1 MRARD
6 IATHATGPDSIAVVT
21 LDLQLY
27 DMAMKLW
34 MEREDIKKQF
44 LFRPGELHIVFWSL
58 AALGKYVEGSGI
70 DQAWVEAGLYS
81 PTTVTQILNGKH
93 VYRAI
98 EAHTVTLLALYSLY
112 FRNFLQL
119 QPDEE
124 VFLKETSASLGEA
137 YQEDINLD
145 PESRHNLSDAVTK
158 TIEMFQSRDIF
169 KKIEQ
174 SEGTANK
181 IQRFISNYTKQF
193 ETILQFVRATRQRD
207 ILLHMQSL
215 EALIKYFFAH
225 DHLNYARLLPL
236 YISTMQETEKQHP
249 EIWAEFVKG
258 NFCVT
263 KGVVG
268 FTSIGPD
275 HGIEQENRELK
286 VVGGIVGIT
295 QNEKSL
301 DKYFLIAPELSN
313 LQREFENTY
322 YTGNN
327 EKRTQHHELTGGKLS
342 RVTQNAIK
350 LSAVFH
356 HHGNPFESADEDE
369 IYNLLTKSVMNE
381 TVANDILRRD
391 EIGQQ
396 MFEVFVTERLTEG
409 KLSVWDKITKKKLGT
424 YKTANASTEIKV
436 GDSIIKIKEERGLLQ
451 RFIVISRS
459 RPELDLKECIG
470 TYEFGVIP
478 RSLFASDGSLLLA
491 YDKASILHHLEN
503 LSSNSQQVEA
513 DRNKA
518 TESEPSINQSISAS
532 TTTSS
537 SYSSRTY

>member
-1 MRARD
+1 
-6 IATHATGPDSIAVVT
+6 
-21 LDLQLY
+21 
-27 DMAMKLW
+27 
-34 MEREDIKKQF
+34 
-44 LFRPGELHIVFWSL
+44 
-58 AALGKYVEGSGI
+58 
-70 DQAWVEAGLYS
+70 
-81 PTTVTQILNGKH
+81 
-93 VYRAI
+93 
-98 EAHTVTLLALYSLY
+98 
-112 FRNFLQL
+112 
-119 QPDEE
+119 
-124 VFLKETSASLGEA
+124 
-137 YQEDINLD
+137 
-145 PESRHNLSDAVTK
+145 
-158 TIEMFQSRDIF
+158 
-169 KKIEQ
+169 
-174 SEGTANK
+174 
-181 IQRFISNYTKQF
+181 
-193 ETILQFVRATRQRD
+193 
-207 ILLHMQSL
+207 MQSL

-342 RVTQNAIK
+342 RVTQNAVK

-436 GDSIIKIKEERGLLQ
+436 GDSMVKIKEERGLLQ

-470 TYEFGVIP
+470 TYEFGVVP

-491 YDKASILHHLEN
+491 YDKASILHHLEK
-503 LSSNSQQVEA
+503 LSSITHNRS
-513 DRNKA
+513 KL
-518 TESEPSINQSISAS
+518 TETRQLKVSHLSINQCK
-532 TTTSS
+532 
-537 SYSSRTY
+537 YHYK

>member
-327 EKRTQHHELTGGKLS
+327 EKRTQH
-342 RVTQNAIK
+342 
-350 LSAVFH
+350 
-356 HHGNPFESADEDE
+356 
-369 IYNLLTKSVMNE
+369 Y
-381 TVANDILRRD
+381 
-391 EIGQQ
+391 
-396 MFEVFVTERLTEG
+396 
-409 KLSVWDKITKKKLGT
+409 
-424 YKTANASTEIKV
+424 
-436 GDSIIKIKEERGLLQ
+436 
-451 RFIVISRS
+451 
-459 RPELDLKECIG
+459 
-470 TYEFGVIP
+470 
-478 RSLFASDGSLLLA
+478 
-491 YDKASILHHLEN
+491 
-503 LSSNSQQVEA
+503 
-513 DRNKA
+513 
-518 TESEPSINQSISAS
+518 
-532 TTTSS
+532 
-537 SYSSRTY
+537 